1 MLTALWTAASGMAAQ
16 EFNIDT
22 ISNNLANVDTTG
34 YKKVRADFEDLL
46 YQNIQNAGAPV
57 SEDLKVPTGVFIGH
71 GVKLAATQRIFTQG
85 EFQMTDNPFDVVIE
99 GDGFFQVEQPD
110 GTTAYTRSG
119 AFKIDSE
126 GRLVTSDGFLITPAI
141 TFPPGATDFTVG
153 MDGTVTAVIDGNQ
166 EELGNIT
173 LVRFPNPAGLKSVG
187 RNLYVKTD
195 SSGDPIEGQPSIDD
209 GFGKLLQGYI
219 ETSNVKAVEEMVKMI
234 TSQRAYELNS
244 KVIQTGDRMLE
255 VANTLKR

>member
-1 MLTALWTAASGMAAQ
+1 M
-16 EFNIDT
+16 
-22 ISNNLANVDTTG
+22 
-34 YKKVRADFEDLL
+34 
-46 YQNIQNAGAPV
+46 
-57 SEDLKVPTGVFIGH
+57 
-71 GVKLAATQRIFTQG
+71 
-85 EFQMTDNPFDVVIE
+85 
-99 GDGFFQVEQPD
+99 
-110 GTTAYTRSG
+110 
-119 AFKIDSE
+119 
-126 GRLVTSDGFLITPAI
+126 VTSDGFLITPAI

-166 EELGNIT
+166 EELGTLT
-173 LVRFPNPAGLKSVG
+173 LVRFPNPAGLKSIG

-195 SSGDPIEGQPSIDD
+195 SSGDPIEGQPSIDA